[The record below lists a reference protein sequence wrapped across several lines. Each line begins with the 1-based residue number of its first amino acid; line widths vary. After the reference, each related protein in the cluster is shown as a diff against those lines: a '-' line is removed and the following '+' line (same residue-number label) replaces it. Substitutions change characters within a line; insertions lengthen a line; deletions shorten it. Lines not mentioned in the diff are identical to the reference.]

1 MSPKR
6 AGIVTVMVAAV
17 LGPVVVPTAA
27 QAAGPPAARP
37 GDGTT
42 AETAGASCWGIKQRF
57 SQSATGVYW
66 LRTKTL
72 VAPEKFTCDMTT
84 DGGGWALIGVGREGW
99 NWSPAAQGNV
109 ARLQTDPNGQASQAP
124 VHLSADKINGLLDGG
139 AASQL
144 P

>member
-1 MSPKR
+1 MNIGGRSSSGPLGRFRHLGTRLGAMSPKR

-57 SQSATGVYW
+57 SQSATGVYG

-84 DGGGWALIGVGREGW
+84 DGGG
-99 NWSPAAQGNV
+99 
-109 ARLQTDPNGQASQAP
+109 
-124 VHLSADKINGLLDGG
+124 
-139 AASQL
+139 
-144 P
+144 

>member
-1 MSPKR
+1 MNIGGRSSSGPLGRVRHLGTLLGGMSPKR

-99 NWSPAAQGNV
+99 TWSPAAQG
-109 ARLQTDPNGQASQAP
+109 
-124 VHLSADKINGLLDGG
+124 LSLIHI
-139 AASQL
+139 
-144 P
+144 